1 MKIEDKELKAIK
13 ARIASN
19 GGIERCSFANSKVSI
34 RTNNKPTLKNNINL
48 NTIKDTNSME
58 KRTQNKQ
65 EQEQTNENIL
75 HRAIREAYRGNGF
88 TSDVEKIN
96 ELGKRLGGSGHITIP
111 TQELRAIDL
120 GKASSFE
127 AATKVQEVVAKPH
140 NNIFER
146 LGATKISGLIAN
158 INYPYI
164 TQDNVQFNAVG
175 YDPQEMKF
183 GNIELKPK
191 RIVALCSYSVDLVN
205 STNIDIQNAFC
216 SDLLSSIE
224 QAFEKALLSD
234 TKETIDLPKGLFNGV
249 TPTNVTS
256 YKDLVEMEY
265 QATTKDMANLTYI
278 VSPQAAKVLKM
289 TTNGNFP
296 VYRNG
301 MINGI
306 KVIESNNV
314 QEGYLCLLDATK
326 LVVGDWGMCDI
337 TIDKVTHIAE
347 GYIELSI
354 NTFKNGCLKNPNQIV
369 VGKVA

>member
-1 MKIEDKELKAIK
+1 MKIEDKEIKAIK

-65 EQEQTNENIL
+65 TEQTQNTQNENIL
-75 HRAIREAYRGNGF
+75 HRAIREAYQGNGF
-88 TSDVEKIN
+88 TSDIDKLN
-96 ELGKRLGGSGHITIP
+96 ELGKRLGGQGNITIP
-111 TQELRAIDL
+111 TSELRHIDI
-120 GKASSFE
+120 GKASSFD
-127 AATKVQEVVAKPH
+127 AALQTKEVVVKPN
-140 NNIFER
+140 NNIFES
-146 LGATKISGLIAN
+146 LGATTISGLVTN

-191 RIVALCSYSVDLVN
+191 RIVAQCKYNVDLVN
-205 STNIDIQNAFC
+205 STNADVQNAFT

-265 QATTKDMANLTYI
+265 QATTKEMSNLTYI
-278 VSPQAAKVLKM
+278 VSPQAAKTLKM
-289 TTNGNFP
+289 MMTNGNFP
-296 VYRNG
+296 VYQNG

-306 KVIESNNV
+306 RVIETSNV
-314 QEGYLCLLDATK
+314 QDGSLLSTK
-326 LVVGDWGMCDI
+326 FL
-337 TIDKVTHIAE
+337 
-347 GYIELSI
+347 
-354 NTFKNGCLKNPNQIV
+354 
-369 VGKVA
+369 

>member
-13 ARIASN
+13 ERLSKN
-19 GGIERCSFANSKVSI
+19 GKIERCSFANSKIAI
-34 RTNNKPTLKNNINL
+34 RTNNKPIQVNNINL
-48 NTIKDTNSME
+48 NNIKDSME

-65 EQEQTNENIL
+65 TEQTQNENIL

-96 ELGKRLGGSGHITIP
+96 EIGKRLGGCGHITIP
-111 TQELRAIDL
+111 TNELRHIDL
-120 GKASSFE
+120 GKASSFD
-127 AATKVQEVVAKPH
+127 AALKVQSIESKPH

-146 LGATKISGLIAN
+146 LGATKISGLVAN

-183 GNIELKPK
+183 GSIELTPK

-265 QATTKDMANLTYI
+265 QATTKDMANLTYL
-278 VSPQAAKVLKM
+278 VSPKAAKALKM
-289 TTNGNFP
+289 LSNGSVP
-296 VYRNG
+296 VYQNG

-306 KVIESNNV
+306 KVLESNNV
-314 QEGYLCLLDATK
+314 QEGYMCLLDATK

-337 TIDKVTHIAE
+337 TFDKVTHISE
-347 GYIELSI
+347 GYIVLTI
-354 NTFKNGCLKNPNQIV
+354 NTFKNGCLKHPQQIV

>member
-65 EQEQTNENIL
+65 EQTQNENIL
-75 HRAIREAYRGNGF
+75 HRAIREAYQGNGF
-88 TSDVEKIN
+88 TTDIEKIN
-96 ELGKRLGGSGHITIP
+96 EIGKRMGGSGNITIP
-111 TQELRAIDL
+111 LNELRSIDL
-120 GKASSFE
+120 GKASSFN
-127 AATKVQEVVAKPH
+127 AATKTQSIEAKPH

-146 LGATKISGLIAN
+146 LGATKISRLIAN

-164 TQDNVQFNAVG
+164 AKDSVQFKAVG
-175 YDPQEMKF
+175 YDPQGIEF
-183 GNIELKPK
+183 GNVELKSK
-191 RIVALCSYSVDLVN
+191 RIVAQIQYSVDLIN
-205 STNIDIQNAFC
+205 STNVDVQNAFVC
-216 SDLLSSIE
+216 DLLSSIE

-249 TPTNVTS
+249 TPTNVTAF
-256 YKDLVEMEY
+256 KDIVEMEY
-265 QATTKDMANLTYI
+265 TASSKDMANLTYL
-278 VSPQAAKVLKM
+278 VSPKAAKVLKTM
-289 TTNGNFP
+289 ANGSVP
-296 VYRNG
+296 VMCNG

-306 KVIESNNV
+306 KVLESNNV
-314 QEGYLCLLDATK
+314 QEGYMCLLDASK
-326 LVVGDWGMCDI
+326 LVVGEWGVCDI
-337 TIDKVTHIAE
+337 TVDKVTHIAE
-347 GYIELSI
+347 GYIDLTI
-354 NTFKNGCLKNPNQIV
+354 NTYKNGCLKHPQQIV

>member
-1 MKIEDKELKAIK
+1 MKIDDKELEQIK

-19 GGIERCSFANSKVSI
+19 GGIERCAFSNAKVSI

-65 EQEQTNENIL
+65 TEQTQNENIL

-96 ELGKRLGGSGHITIP
+96 EIGKRLGGCGHITIP
-111 TQELRAIDL
+111 TNELRHIDL
-120 GKASSFE
+120 GKASSFD
-127 AATKVQEVVAKPH
+127 AALKVQEVVAKPH

-146 LGATKISGLIAN
+146 LGATKISGLINN

-164 TQDNVQFNAVG
+164 TQNNVQFKANG
-175 YDPQEMKF
+175 YEPKEMKF
-183 GNIELKPK
+183 GNVELKPK
-191 RIVALCSYSVDLVN
+191 RIVALCNYSVEIVN
-205 STNIDIQNAFC
+205 TTNIDVQNAFV

-234 TKETIDLPKGLFNGV
+234 EQETTDLPKGLFNGI
-249 TPTNVTS
+249 TPTNVAA
-256 YKDLVEMEY
+256 YKDIVEMEY
-265 QATTKDMANLTYI
+265 QATTKEMSNLTYI

-289 TTNGNFP
+289 MTNGSVP
-296 VYRNG
+296 VYQNG

-306 KVIESNNV
+306 KVYETSNV
-314 QEGYLCLLDATK
+314 QEGYMCLIDASK
-326 LVVGDWGMCDI
+326 MVIGDWGMCDI
-337 TIDKVTHIAE
+337 VIDKVTHISE
-347 GYIELSI
+347 GYIELTI
-354 NTFKNGCLKNPNQIV
+354 NTYKNGCLKNPSQIV

>member
-127 AATKVQEVVAKPH
+127 AATKVQEIVTKPH
-140 NNIFER
+140 NNIFES
-146 LGATKISGLIAN
+146 LGVTTISGLTNN

-164 TQDNVQFNAVG
+164 TADNVQFNANG
-175 YDPQEMKF
+175 YDPKEMKF
-183 GNIELKPK
+183 GSIELNPK
-191 RIVALCSYSVDLVN
+191 RIVALCKYSVDLVN
-205 STNIDIQNAFC
+205 STNVDVQNAFVC
-216 SDLLSSIE
+216 DLLNSIE
-224 QAFEKALLSD
+224 QAFEKAILCD
-234 TKETIDLPKGLFNGV
+234 AQETQDLPKGLFNGI
-249 TPTNVTS
+249 TPTNVGS

-265 QATTKDMANLTYI
+265 NATSKDMSNLTYLL
-278 VSPQAAKVLKM
+278 SPTAAKALKM
-289 TTNGNFP
+289 MTNGNCP
-296 VYRNG
+296 VMCNG

-306 KVIESNNV
+306 KVVETNNI
-314 QEGYLCLLDATK
+314 QEGYMCLMDASK
-326 LVVGDWGMCDI
+326 LVIGDWGVCDI
-337 TIDKVTHIAE
+337 VIDKVTHISE
-347 GYIELSI
+347 GYIVLTTPVRD
-354 NTFKNGCLKNPNQIV
+354 N
-369 VGKVA
+369 

>member
-34 RTNNKPTLKNNINL
+34 RTNNTPTLNNNIT
-48 NTIKDTNSME
+48 NTKYTNSMTKE
-58 KRTQNKQ
+58 TRTQNKQ
-65 EQEQTNENIL
+65 TEQTQNENLL

-111 TQELRAIDL
+111 TNELRHIDL
-120 GKASSFE
+120 GKASSYD
-127 AATKVQEVVAKPH
+127 AALKVQSIESKPH

-183 GNIELKPK
+183 DNIELKPK
-191 RIVALCSYSVDLVN
+191 RIVALCKYSVDLVN

-216 SDLLSSIE
+216 SDLISSIE

-234 TKETIDLPKGLFNGV
+234 EQETADLPRGLFNDIP
-249 TPTNVTS
+249 PTNITS
-256 YKDLVEMEY
+256 YKDIVEMEY
-265 QATTKDMANLTYI
+265 TASSKDMANLTYL
-278 VSPQAAKVLKM
+278 VSPKAAKALKTM
-289 TTNGNFP
+289 VNGSVP
-296 VYRNG
+296 VMCNG

-306 KVIESNNV
+306 KVLESNNV
-314 QEGYLCLLDATK
+314 QEGYMCLLDATK

-337 TIDKVTHIAE
+337 VIDKVTHIAE

-369 VGKVA
+369 VGKVS

>member
-13 ARIASN
+13 ERIASN

-34 RTNNKPTLKNNINL
+34 RTNNKPTLKNNNIN
-48 NTIKDTNSME
+48 NIKDTMTVE

-65 EQEQTNENIL
+65 VQEQTNENIL

-88 TSDVEKIN
+88 TTEIEKIN

-127 AATKVQEVVAKPH
+127 AATKVQSIESKPH
-140 NNIFER
+140 NNIFES
-146 LGATKISGLIAN
+146 LGVTTISGLTNN

-164 TQDNVQFNAVG
+164 TANNVQFKNEG
-175 YDPQEMKF
+175 YDSKEMKF
-183 GNIELKPK
+183 GNIELSPK

-205 STNIDIQNAFC
+205 STNADVQNAFC
-216 SDLLSSIE
+216 SDLLNSIE

-265 QATTKDMANLTYI
+265 QATTKDMANLTYLC
-278 VSPQAAKVLKM
+278 SSKAAKALKLM
-289 TTNGNFP
+289 TNGNCP
-296 VYRNG
+296 VLCNG

-306 KVIESNNV
+306 KVLESNNV
-314 QEGYLCLLDATK
+314 QEGYLCLLDASK
-326 LVVGDWGMCDI
+326 MVVGDWGMCDI
-337 TIDKVTHIAE
+337 TFDKVTHIAE
-347 GYIELSI
+347 GYIELSV
-354 NTFKNGCLKNPNQIV
+354 NTFKNGCLKNPQQIV